1 VLFVS
6 QNNLAIPFA
15 LQLELQPGPEVGG
28 SDLLAV
34 QSFSLEPL
42 ADLVKHPLQGLLF
55 GRLGEVNLCW

>member
-1 VLFVS
+1 MIL
-6 QNNLAIPFA
+6 FA
-15 LQLELQPGPEVGG
+15 LQMELQPGPEVGG